1 MFLAMQGI
9 GDIIRI
15 PFGYLMDWLYQFT
28 TNYGLALILFAVLV
42 KLILLYP
49 TAKGKKSS
57 MKMSRLQPRVQ
68 ALQKKYEGDQQKQN
82 EAVQALYKE
91 EGVKMGGGC
100 LWSLLPLF
108 LLLPLYAVVRQ
119 PIQYMLHATG
129 LIQESIT
136 IAETVFE
143 ADKASV
149 AEVIVAYI
157 KDAAPALFGKNDF
170 YDQMIAAAHLGEYSD
185 LYKDLVA
192 HESSLESLKFTFLG
206 IDLSAIPN
214 WKFWQWS
221 FENKAQIWPTVGGV
235 LIALLSCGSQIV
247 SMLISQKMNNSL
259 ITDDKGLED
268 KETAK
273 ASQTNQSSKI
283 MMWMMPLMSLW
294 IGFTIPAALSLYWF
308 AQGIV
313 STIIDVILTKRY
325 RKIYDAE
332 DAVRLQRA
340 LEQEA
345 IEAEKERL
353 RAERRAANPDGITQN
368 TSKKKLQQKQ
378 QQEKEAAK
386 AAAKKEYDAKKG
398 IVVEED
404 ETAVKTALSGIAER
418 PYCKG
423 RAYDP
428 NRYAT
433 ENTEE

>member
-1 MFLAMQGI
+1 MFLAFSF
-9 GDIIRI
+9 GDIIRV

-28 TNYGLALILFAVLV
+28 NNYGLALIIFAILV

-68 ALQKKYEGDQQKQN
+68 ALQKKFEGDQQKQN
-82 EAVQALYKE
+82 EAIQALYKE

-100 LWSLLPLF
+100 LWSFLPLL

-119 PIQYMLHATG
+119 PLQYMMH
-129 LIQESIT
+129 
-136 IAETVFE
+136 ETVEVATEIVTHIKE
-143 ADKASV
+143 AV
-149 AEVIVAYI
+149 PE
-157 KDAAPALFGKNDF
+157 LFGKNAY
-170 YDQMIAAAHLGEYSD
+170 YDQMIAASHL
-185 LYKDLVA
+185 KDYANEFKDVVA
-192 HESSLESLKFTFLG
+192 HESTLEGLKFTFLG

-214 WKFWQWS
+214 WKFWKWEGVDWS
-221 FENKAQIWPTVGGV
+221 TIGGV
-235 LIALLSCGSQIV
+235 LIALLSCGSQVV

-259 ITDDKGLED
+259 ITDEKGLQD
-268 KETAK
+268 KDTAK
-273 ASQTNQSSKI
+273 KSQANQSGK
-283 MMWMMPLMSLW
+283 MMIFLMPLMSLW

-308 AQGIV
+308 AQGV
-313 STIIDVILTKRY
+313 VATVIDVILTKRY

-332 DAVRLQRA
+332 DAARLAKA

-345 IEAEKERL
+345 LEAEKERL

-378 QQEKEAAK
+378 QQEKDAAK

-398 IVVEED
+398 IVIEEAPVED
-404 ETAVKTALSGIAER
+404 KPALSGIAER
-418 PYCKG
+418 PNCKG

>member
-28 TNYGLALILFAVLV
+28 NNYGLALILFAILV

-68 ALQKKYEGDQQKQN
+68 AIQKKYEGDQQKQN
-82 EAVQALYKE
+82 EAIQALYRE

-100 LWSLLPLF
+100 LWSFLPLL

-119 PIQYMLHATG
+119 PIQYMLH
-129 LIQESIT
+129 
-136 IAETVFE
+136 ETVE
-143 ADKASV
+143 V
-149 AEVIVAYI
+149 AAEIVAKI
-157 KDAAPALFGKNDF
+157 KEVAPEGLFGKNEF
-170 YDQMIAAAHLGEYSD
+170 YDQMIAAAHISEYAD
-185 LYKDLVA
+185 QFKDIVA
-192 HESSLESLKFTFLG
+192 HPETLEGVKFSFLG
-206 IDLSAIPN
+206 IDLGAVPN
-214 WKFWQWS
+214 WKFWKWS
-221 FENKAQIWPTVGGV
+221 FENSSQIWPTVGGV
-235 LIALLSCGSQIV
+235 LIALLSCGSQVV

-259 ITDDKGLED
+259 ITDEKGLQD

-273 ASQTNQSSKI
+273 KSQANQSGKI

-308 AQGIV
+308 AQGV
-313 STIIDVILTKRY
+313 VATIIDVILTKRY

-332 DAVRLQRA
+332 DATRLARA

-386 AAAKKEYDAKKG
+386 AAAKYEYDLKRGLA
-398 IVVEED
+398 EETQ
-404 ETAVKTALSGIAER
+404 ETEEKPVLSGIADR
-418 PYCKG
+418 PNAKG

>member
-1 MFLAMQGI
+1 MFLAFSF
-9 GDIIRI
+9 GDIIRV

-28 TNYGLALILFAVLV
+28 NNYGLALILFAILV

-68 ALQKKYEGDQQKQN
+68 AIQKKYEGDQQKQN
-82 EAVQALYKE
+82 EAIQALYRE

-100 LWSLLPLF
+100 LWSFLPLL

-119 PIQYMLHATG
+119 PIQYMLH
-129 LIQESIT
+129 
-136 IAETVFE
+136 ETVE
-143 ADKASV
+143 V
-149 AEVIVAYI
+149 ATEIVTKIKEV
-157 KDAAPALFGKNDF
+157 APEGLFGKNEF
-170 YDQMIAAAHLGEYSD
+170 YDQMIAAAHINEYAD
-185 LYKDLVA
+185 QFKDIVA
-192 HESSLESLKFTFLG
+192 HPETLEGVKFSFLG
-206 IDLSAIPN
+206 IDLGAVPN
-214 WKFWQWS
+214 WKFWKWS
-221 FENKAQIWPTVGGV
+221 FENSSQIWPTVGGV
-235 LIALLSCGSQIV
+235 LIALLSCGSQVV

-259 ITDDKGLED
+259 ITDEKGLQD

-273 ASQTNQSSKI
+273 NSQANQSGKI

-308 AQGIV
+308 AQGV
-313 STIIDVILTKRY
+313 VATVIDVILTKRY

-332 DAVRLQRA
+332 DAERLARA
-340 LEQEA
+340 MEQEA

-386 AAAKKEYDAKKG
+386 AAAKYEYELKKG
-398 IVVEED
+398 LAEEVQQ
-404 ETAVKTALSGIAER
+404 EEEKPALSGITDR
-418 PYCKG
+418 PNARG

>member
-1 MFLAMQGI
+1 MFLAFSF

-28 TNYGLALILFAVLV
+28 SNYGLALILFAVLV
-42 KLILLYP
+42 KLILLP
-49 TAKGKKSS
+49 ATAKGKKSS

-68 ALQKKYEGDQQKQN
+68 AIQKKYEGDQQKQN
-82 EAVQALYKE
+82 EAVQALYRE

-100 LWSLLPLF
+100 LWSFLPLL

-119 PIQYMLHATG
+119 PIQYMLH
-129 LIQESIT
+129 
-136 IAETVFE
+136 ETVE
-143 ADKASV
+143 V
-149 AEVIVAYI
+149 AGEIVTKIKEV
-157 KDAAPALFGKNDF
+157 APDLFGKNEF
-170 YDQMIAAAHLGEYSD
+170 YDQMIAAAHINEYAD
-185 LYKDLVA
+185 QFKDVVS
-192 HESSLESLKFTFLG
+192 HPETLEGVKFTFLG
-206 IDLSAIPN
+206 IDLGSVPN

-221 FENKAQIWPTVGGV
+221 FADKSQIWPTVGGV
-235 LIALLSCGSQIV
+235 LIALMSCGSQVV

-259 ITDDKGLED
+259 ITDEKGLQD

-273 ASQTNQSSKI
+273 KSQANQSGK
-283 MMWMMPLMSLW
+283 MMLFMMPLMSLW
-294 IGFTIPAALSLYWF
+294 IGLTIPAALSLYWF
-308 AQGIV
+308 AQGVIT
-313 STIIDVILTKRY
+313 TIIDVILTKRY

-332 DAVRLQRA
+332 DAARLERA

-353 RAERRAANPDGITQN
+353 RAERRAANPEGITQN

-386 AAAKKEYDAKKG
+386 AAAKHEYDVKRG
-398 IVVEED
+398 IAEEVEEI
-404 ETAVKTALSGIAER
+404 EEKPVLSGIADR
-418 PYCKG
+418 PNAKG

>member
-1 MFLAMQGI
+1 MFLAFSF
-9 GDIIRI
+9 GDIIRV

-28 TNYGLALILFAVLV
+28 SNYGLALIIFAVLV

-68 ALQKKYEGDQQKQN
+68 AIQKKYEGDQQKQN
-82 EAVQALYKE
+82 EAIQAPYRE

-100 LWSLLPLF
+100 LWSFLPLL

-119 PIQYMLHATG
+119 PIQYMLH
-129 LIQESIT
+129 
-136 IAETVFE
+136 ETVE
-143 ADKASV
+143 V
-149 AEVIVAYI
+149 AAEIVTKI
-157 KDAAPALFGKNDF
+157 KEAAPELFGKNEF
-170 YDQMIAAAHLGEYSD
+170 YDQMIAAAHLGDYAD
-185 LYKDLVA
+185 QFKDIVA
-192 HESSLESLKFTFLG
+192 NERTLEGVKFTFLG
-206 IDLSAIPN
+206 IDLGAVPN
-214 WKFWQWS
+214 WKFWKWS
-221 FENKAQIWPTVGGV
+221 FENSSQIWPTVGGV
-235 LIALLSCGSQIV
+235 LIALLSCGSQVV

-259 ITDDKGLED
+259 ITDEKGLQD

-273 ASQTNQSSKI
+273 NSQANQSGK
-283 MMWMMPLMSLW
+283 MMLFMMPLMSLW
-294 IGFTIPAALSLYWF
+294 IGLTIPAALSLYWF
-308 AQGIV
+308 AQGVIT
-313 STIIDVILTKRY
+313 TIIDVILTKRY

-332 DAVRLQRA
+332 DAARLARA

-345 IEAEKERL
+345 LEAEKERL
-353 RAERRAANPDGITQN
+353 RAERRAANPEGITQN

-386 AAAKKEYDAKKG
+386 AAAKHEYDVKKG
-398 IVVEED
+398 IAEEQQ
-404 ETAVKTALSGIAER
+404 KTEEKPAMSGIADR
-418 PYCKG
+418 PNCKG

>member
-1 MFLAMQGI
+1 MFLAFSF
-9 GDIIRI
+9 GDIIRV

-28 TNYGLALILFAVLV
+28 SNYGLALIIFAILV

-82 EAVQALYKE
+82 EAIQALYKE

-100 LWSLLPLF
+100 LWSFVPLL

-119 PIQYMLHATG
+119 PIQYMLH
-129 LIQESIT
+129 
-136 IAETVFE
+136 ETV
-143 ADKASV
+143 
-149 AEVIVAYI
+149 EVCEQIVSAI
-157 KDAAPALFGKNDF
+157 KEAAPSLFGKNE
-170 YDQMIAAAHLGEYSD
+170 YYNQMIAAAHLNEYAD
-185 LYKDLVA
+185 QFKDIVA
-192 HESSLESLKFTFLG
+192 HPETLDGIKFSFLG
-206 IDLSAIPN
+206 IDLGAIPN
-214 WKFWQWS
+214 WKFWKWS
-221 FENKAQIWPTVGGV
+221 FENKDQIWPTIGGV
-235 LIALLSCGSQIV
+235 LIALLSCGSQVV

-259 ITDDKGLED
+259 VTDEKGLED

-273 ASQTNQSSKI
+273 KSQANQSGKI

-308 AQGIV
+308 AQGV
-313 STIIDVILTKRY
+313 VTTIIDVILTKHY

-332 DAVRLQRA
+332 DADRLARA
-340 LEQEA
+340 MEKEA
-345 IEAEKERL
+345 IEAEKERQ

-398 IVVEED
+398 IVVEET
-404 ETAVKTALSGIAER
+404 EAEGRPALSGIPER
-418 PYCKG
+418 PNCKG

>member
-1 MFLAMQGI
+1 MFLAFSF
-9 GDIIRI
+9 GDIIRV
-15 PFGYLMDWLYQFT
+15 PFGWLMDILYRFT
-28 TNYGLALILFAVLV
+28 NNYGLALIIFAVLV

-57 MKMSRLQPRVQ
+57 MKMSRLQPRIQ

-100 LWSLLPLF
+100 LWSFLPLL

-119 PIQYMLHATG
+119 PIQYMMH
-129 LIQESIT
+129 
-136 IAETVFE
+136 ETVE
-143 ADKASV
+143 V
-149 AEVIVAYI
+149 ATEIVNHI
-157 KDAAPALFGKNDF
+157 KEAAPELFGKNAY
-170 YDQMIAAAHLGEYSD
+170 YDQMIAASHIGEYAENF
-185 LYKDLVA
+185 KDIVA
-192 HESSLESLKFTFLG
+192 NESSLESLKFTFLG
-206 IDLSAIPN
+206 IDLSAIPA

-221 FENKAQIWPTVGGV
+221 FEDKSQIWPTIGGV
-235 LIALLSCGSQIV
+235 LIALLSCGGQV
-247 SMLISQKMNNSL
+247 ASMLISQKMNNSL
-259 ITDDKGLED
+259 ITDEKGLQD
-268 KETAK
+268 KDTAK
-273 ASQTNQSSKI
+273 KSQANQSGKL
-283 MMWMMPLMSLW
+283 MLWMMPLMSLW

-308 AQGIV
+308 AQGVV
-313 STIIDVILTKRY
+313 STIIDVILTKHY

-332 DAVRLQRA
+332 DAERLQKA

-345 IEAEKERL
+345 LEAEKERL
-353 RAERRAANPDGITQN
+353 RAERRAANPEGITQN

-386 AAAKKEYDAKKG
+386 AAAKREYDAKKG
-398 IVVEED
+398 VVVEEA
-404 ETAVKTALSGIAER
+404 ETDGTPALSGITDR
-418 PYCKG
+418 PNCKG

>member
-1 MFLAMQGI
+1 MFLAKLGLAEW
-9 GDIIRI
+9 IRI
-15 PFGYLMDWLYQFT
+15 PFGILMNWLYQFT
-28 TNYGLALILFAVLV
+28 NNYGLALILFAILV

-68 ALQKKYEGDQQKQN
+68 ALQKKFEGDQQKQQ

-108 LLLPLYAVVRQ
+108 LLFPLYAVVRQ
-119 PIQYMLHATG
+119 PIQYMLR
-129 LIQESIT
+129 
-136 IAETVFE
+136 ET
-143 ADKASV
+143 
-149 AEVIVAYI
+149 AEVATEIVAYI
-157 KDAAPALFGKNDF
+157 KAAAPDLFAKNEY
-170 YDQMIAAAHLGEYSD
+170 YDQMIAAAHVGEYVD
-185 LYKDLVA
+185 QLKDMVQNPNT
-192 HESSLESLKFTFLG
+192 LEGVKFTFLG
-206 IDLSAIPN
+206 IDLSAVPA

-221 FENKAQIWPTVGGV
+221 FEDKSQIWPTVGGV
-235 LIALLSCGSQIV
+235 LIALMSCGSQIA

-259 ITDDKGLED
+259 VTDEKGLQDE
-268 KETAK
+268 ETAK
-273 ASQTNQSSKI
+273 KSQTAQSGKM

-294 IGFTIPAALSLYWF
+294 IGFTIPAALSLYWL

-313 STIIDVILTKRY
+313 ATVIDVILTKRY

-332 DAVRLQRA
+332 DAARLQRA
-340 LEQEA
+340 MEQEA

-353 RAERRAANPDGITQN
+353 RAERRAANPEGITQN

-386 AAAKKEYDAKKG
+386 AAAKREYDVKKG
-398 IVVEED
+398 IITEEE
-404 ETAVKTALSGIAER
+404 ETTSKPVMSGIAER

-428 NRYAT
+428 NRYST

>member
-1 MFLAMQGI
+1 MFLAFSF
-9 GDIIRI
+9 GDIIRV

-28 TNYGLALILFAVLV
+28 SNYGLALIIFAVIV
-42 KLILLYP
+42 KLILLFP

-57 MKMSRLQPRVQ
+57 MKMSRLQPRIQ

-100 LWSLLPLF
+100 LWSFLPLL

-119 PIQYMLHATG
+119 PIQYMMH
-129 LIQESIT
+129 
-136 IAETVFE
+136 ETADVAKNIVE
-143 ADKASV
+143 A
-149 AEVIVAYI
+149 IRT
-157 KDAAPALFGKNDF
+157 AAPEGLFAKNGA
-170 YDQMIAAAHLGEYSD
+170 YDEMIAAAHIGEYVEQV
-185 LYKDLVA
+185 KDMVA
-192 HESSLESLKFTFLG
+192 HSETLEGIKFTFLG
-206 IDLSAIPN
+206 IDLGAVPA

-221 FENKAQIWPTVGGV
+221 FADKSQIWPTIGGV
-235 LIALLSCGSQIV
+235 LIALLSCGGQVV

-259 ITDDKGLED
+259 ITDEKGLQD
-268 KETAK
+268 KDTAK
-273 ASQTNQSSKI
+273 KSQANQSGKM

-308 AQGIV
+308 AQGVI
-313 STIIDVILTKRY
+313 STIIDVILTKHY

-332 DAVRLQRA
+332 DAERLRKA

-345 IEAEKERL
+345 LEAEKERL

-378 QQEKEAAK
+378 QQEKDAAK
-386 AAAKKEYDAKKG
+386 AAAKREYDAKKG
-398 IVVEED
+398 ILVEEV
-404 ETAVKTALSGIAER
+404 ETEGKPALSGIADR
-418 PYCKG
+418 PNAKG

-433 ENTEE
+433 EKTEE